1 MPFLRTRRRRPEIM
15 DQPGLSP
22 ARHARALR
30 GLARINFFSGST
42 RILWRP
48 LAELSRELRPL
59 RILDVATGG
68 GDLPVRLAR
77 KAQRAGLSWRLE
89 GCDKSPI
96 AIEHAQARA
105 EQ

>member
-1 MPFLRTRRRRPEIM
+1 MKRPAWISLQQQSPPATKRPAMLFLRTRRRRPEIM

-30 GLARINFFSGST
+30 GLARINFFSGSA

-48 LAELSRELRPL
+48 LAELGRELGPL

-77 KAQRAGLSWRLE
+77 KA
-89 GCDKSPI
+89 
-96 AIEHAQARA
+96 
-105 EQ
+105 